1 MMGLINMVSH
11 GRNNLQDI
19 ISYLIWVNS
28 RLDLIFYQCREK
40 TVSPD
45 KSIPF
50 SFHNAGQPISHH

>member
-45 KSIPF
+45 KAIPF